1 MATSFIGKPI
11 SLISHSDVRYR
22 GILAGID
29 PAASTIQLSKVYSMG
44 TENRRPPQEFIPPV
58 PDPYEYIIF
67 RASEVKDLAVD
78 QSVEPP
84 RGRSVHDDPAVIGAS
99 SQLPPQH
106 LPSTQQ
112 QAPFQQPQPTPSQF
126 TQETPPSASAS
137 ASSGG
142 AAPSAAAVARARAQ
156 RLHTATASLE
166 TVERALGDLR
176 ISQQQPANGSGNSS
190 RRRGG
195 ASGGTTFKVPNV
207 DFDFESSNRRFVKA
221 HNSDDSD
228 QTSSGEEDDDGSK
241 KKSSSA
247 GTSKTSHAYD
257 PTKSFFD
264 SLTPGQGGGGSTGP
278 RGGPNGMNGAQ
289 VARARREEERVKNVA
304 TFGEPGRLGN
314 GGMRPGGYGVGM
326 GGGHPNM
333 RGGRGGRG
341 SRGGSGRGGFVTSG
355 PGRRGRV
362 PSGNVPAV
370 AAGDL
375 KA

>member
-11 SLISHSDVRYR
+11 SLVSHSDVRYR

-29 PAASTIQLSKVYSMG
+29 PVASTIQLSKVYSMG

-84 RGRSVHDDPAVIGAS
+84 RGRSVHDDPAVLGAS
-99 SQLPPQH
+99 SQLPSQ
-106 LPSTQQ
+106 LPPLAQQ
-112 QAPFQQPQPTPSQF
+112 QAPFPQPQPTPSQYA
-126 TQETPPSASAS
+126 QETPASAG
-137 ASSGG
+137 AGPGG
-142 AAPSAAAVARARAQ
+142 ASSAAAVARARAQ

-176 ISQQQPANGSGNSS
+176 VSQQQPANGTGS

-195 ASGGTTFKVPNV
+195 TSGVATLKVPTS
-207 DFDFESSNRRFVKA
+207 DFDFESANRRFVKA
-221 HNSDDSD
+221 HNNDSD
-228 QTSSGEEDDDGSK
+228 QTSSGEDDDDGSRK
-241 KKSSSA
+241 KTSSA
-247 GTSKTSHAYD
+247 GNSKSSQAYD
-257 PTKSFFD
+257 PSASFFD
-264 SLTPGQGGGGSTGP
+264 SLTPGQGGGGSAGP
-278 RGGPNGMNGAQ
+278 RGGANGAQ

-304 TFGEPGRLGN
+304 TFGEPGRVGH

-326 GGGHPNM
+326 GGGHPNL

-341 SRGGSGRGGFVTSG
+341 SRGGSSRGGSIGSG
-355 PGRRGRV
+355 PGRRPGGRP
-362 PSGNVPAV
+362 PSGNVSTAV
-370 AAGDL
+370 GAGSGVR
-375 KA
+375 A